1 MTLLALG
8 LSLVLL
14 AGVLARLLERQPAA
28 ADRAFRWGTLA
39 GCLTGIAG
47 TVPVLGSPG
56 AAGSATGLGAVYG
69 LDPLSAWFTA
79 MFLGVGAAIASY
91 GSHYMARE
99 RPERRV
105 GGAHL
110 LLAVLI
116 TGLTGVVTARTI
128 VAFLAAWEVM
138 AISAWLLV
146 IFERQHAEVRRA
158 GLVYL
163 IRTHTS
169 TIALFGM
176 FAAWSGGSGGGT
188 FAELASASGQEGT
201 PVGLVALLGL
211 VGFGIKA
218 GVVPGHIWLPG
229 AHAAAPSHISAL
241 LSGVMLKVGVYGLLR
256 MVMLLGPLPVWWA
269 WLVLLLGL
277 LSAVLGVLWALAQH
291 DLKRL
296 LAYHSVENIGIILL
310 GLGVGALGS
319 AYQQPA
325 VGLLGFTGALL
336 HTLNHS
342 LFKSLLFFGAGAVLR
357 VAGTRE
363 IDRLGGLAGRMPR
376 TAFAFLIAS
385 LAIVGLPPLNGFVSE
400 WVIFRGMLE
409 AGGST
414 GPLRLASVA
423 AAGLVLAGALALACF
438 TKLHGVV
445 FLGAPRGT
453 PVPESGTERGLV
465 APQWVL
471 AAFCIAIGGLP
482 FLVLPTAARVAS
494 WVLGSPGAGD
504 MTGVTESV
512 TTISLAVLA
521 LLALGFLLWRLRVAG
536 RARDMVRAGPTWGC
550 AYPALTGRVQYTGSS
565 YAASLLSVFGA
576 LSGSRPVTGPAGFT
590 IQVADPVLDR
600 IAQPTWGWVREAAFR
615 LRRIQTGRIV
625 WYLTYVIAALLG
637 LLLYLW
643 LGAGS

>member
-8 LSLVLL
+8 LGVVLL
-14 AGVLARLLERQPAA
+14 AAGLARLLEGRPGA
-28 ADRAFRWGTLA
+28 ADRAFRWGALA

-47 TVPVLGSPG
+47 AVPAFRSPVAATSG
-56 AAGSATGLGAVYG
+56 AGLEAAYR
-69 LDPLSAWFTA
+69 LDPLSAWFTV
-79 MFLGVGAAIASY
+79 MFLGTGAAIAVY
-91 GSHYMARE
+91 GTHYMARE
-99 RPERRV
+99 RPARRV
-105 GGAHL
+105 GNAHL

-116 TGLTGVVTARTI
+116 TGLIGVVTARTI

-163 IRTHTS
+163 ILTHTS

-176 FAAWSGGSGGGT
+176 FAAWSAGSGGAT
-188 FAELASASGQEGT
+188 FAELASRSGQDGT
-201 PVGLVALLGL
+201 PVALVAVLGL
-211 VGFGIKA
+211 IGFGIKA

-241 LSGVMLKVGVYGLLR
+241 LSGVMLKVGIYGLLR
-256 MVMLLGPLPVWWA
+256 MVMLLGPLPAWWG
-269 WLVLLLGL
+269 WVVLLMGL
-277 LSAVLGVLWALAQH
+277 VSAVLGVLWALAQH

-319 AYQQPA
+319 AYQHPA
-325 VGLLGFTGALL
+325 VALLGFTGALL

-363 IDRLGGLAGRMPR
+363 IDRLGGLAGRMPG
-376 TAFAFLIAS
+376 TAVAFLVAS

-414 GPLRLASVA
+414 GPLRLASLA

-445 FLGAPRGT
+445 FLGVPREGRS
-453 PVPESGTERGLV
+453 PDGGTERGLV
-465 APQWVL
+465 APQLFL
-471 AAFCIAIGGLP
+471 AALCIAIGGLP
-482 FLVLPTAARVAS
+482 FLVLPTAARVAAE
-494 WVLGSPGAGD
+494 VLRTPGAGEL
-504 MTGVTESV
+504 TGVTESA
-512 TTISLAVLA
+512 TTISLAVLV
-521 LLALGFLLWRLRVAG
+521 LLALGLLLWRLRLAS
-536 RARDMVRAGPTWGC
+536 RAREMVRTGVTWGC
-550 AYPALTGRVQYTGSS
+550 AHAAVTGRVQYTASS
-565 YAASLLSVFGA
+565 YAASLLSVFGS
-576 LSGSRPVTGPAGFT
+576 LSGSRQVAGPAGLT
-590 IQVADPVLDR
+590 VQVADPVLDR
-600 IAQPTWGWVREAAFR
+600 IATPTWGRVRGAALR
-615 LRRIQTGRIV
+615 LRRIQTGGIV
-625 WYLTYVIAALLG
+625 WYLTYVIGALLG

>member
-8 LSLVLL
+8 LALVLL
-14 AGVLARLLERQPAA
+14 AGVLARLLEGRPTA
-28 ADRAFRWGTLA
+28 ADRAFRWGALA

-47 TVPVLGSPG
+47 AVPALGSSEPDGFAAWLG
-56 AAGSATGLGAVYG
+56 AAYG
-69 LDPLSAWFTA
+69 LDPLSAWFA
-79 MFLGVGAAIASY
+79 VMFLGVGAAIAVY
-91 GSHYMARE
+91 GTHYMARE

-105 GGAHL
+105 GAAHL

-146 IFERQHAEVRRA
+146 IFERQHAEARRA

-163 IRTHTS
+163 ILTHSS

-176 FAAWSGGSGGGT
+176 FAAWSGGTGGGT
-188 FAELASASGQEGT
+188 FAELASASGREGT
-201 PVGLVALLGL
+201 PVALVAALGL

-241 LSGVMLKVGVYGLLR
+241 LSGVMLKVGIYGLLR
-256 MVMLLGPLPVWWA
+256 MLMLLGPLPAWWG
-269 WLVLLLGL
+269 WTVLLLGL
-277 LSAVLGVLWALAQH
+277 VSTVLGVLWALAQH

-296 LAYHSVENIGIILL
+296 LAYHSVENVGIILL
-310 GLGVGALGS
+310 GLGMGALGT

-325 VGLLGFTGALL
+325 VALLGVTGALL
-336 HTLNHS
+336 HSVNHS
-342 LFKSLLFFGAGAVLR
+342 LFKSLLFFGAGAVQR

-376 TAFAFLIAS
+376 TALAFLIAS

-400 WVIFRGMLE
+400 WVILRGMLE
-409 AGGST
+409 AGGSP
-414 GPLRLASVA
+414 GSLRLASVA
-423 AAGLVLAGALALACF
+423 AVGLVLAGALALACF

-445 FLGAPRGT
+445 FLGASRGMRG
-453 PVPESGTERGLV
+453 PEGSTERGLIG
-465 APQWVL
+465 PQLYL
-471 AAFCIAIGGLP
+471 AACCIAIGGLP

-494 WVLGSPGAGD
+494 GVLGSPGVGD
-504 MTGVTESV
+504 LSGVTESA
-512 TTISLAVLA
+512 TTISLAVLM
-521 LLALGFLLWRLRVAG
+521 LLGLGFLLWGLRVAG
-536 RARDMVRAGPTWGC
+536 RAREMVRAGGTWGC
-550 AYPALTGRVQYTGSS
+550 ASPALSGRVQYTASS
-565 YAASLLSVFGA
+565 YAASLLSVFGT
-576 LSGSRPVTGPAGFT
+576 LSGSRPVAGPAGLT
-590 IQVADPVLDR
+590 VQVADPVLDR
-600 IAQPTWGWVREAAFR
+600 IAQPIWGRVREAAFR

-643 LGAGS
+643 LGSGS

>member
-8 LSLVLL
+8 LVLLLL
-14 AGVLARLLERQPAA
+14 AGVLARLLEGRPAS
-28 ADRAFRWGTLA
+28 ADRAFRWGALA

-47 TVPVLGSPG
+47 AVPALGSSG
-56 AAGSATGLGAVYG
+56 TDGFAAGSGTAYG
-69 LDPLSAWFTA
+69 LDPLSAWFA
-79 MFLGVGAAIASY
+79 VMFLGVGAAIAVY
-91 GSHYMARE
+91 GAHYLARE
-99 RPERRV
+99 RPARRV

-158 GLVYL
+158 GLLYL
-163 IRTHTS
+163 ILTHTS

-176 FAAWSGGSGGGT
+176 FAAWSGGTGGGT
-188 FAELASASGQEGT
+188 FAELASASGREGT
-201 PVGLVALLGL
+201 PVGLVAVLGL

-241 LSGVMLKVGVYGLLR
+241 LSGVMLKVGIYGLLR
-256 MVMLLGPLPVWWA
+256 MLMLLGPLPAWWG
-269 WLVLLLGL
+269 WTVLLLGL
-277 LSAVLGVLWALAQH
+277 ASAVLGVLWALAQH

-319 AYQQPA
+319 AYHAPGVA
-325 VGLLGFTGALL
+325 LLGLTGALL
-336 HTLNHS
+336 HTVNHS
-342 LFKSLLFFGAGAVLR
+342 LFKSLLFFGAGAVQR
-357 VAGTRE
+357 VAGTRQ
-363 IDRLGGLAGRMPR
+363 IDRLGGLAGLMPR

-385 LAIVGLPPLNGFVSE
+385 VAIVGLPPLNGFVSE
-400 WVIFRGMLE
+400 WVIFQGMLE

-414 GPLRLASVA
+414 GALRLASVA

-445 FLGAPRGT
+445 FLGANRGT
-453 PVPESGTERGLV
+453 PGPEGATERGLI
-465 APQWVL
+465 APQVSL
-471 AAFCIAIGGLP
+471 AAFCLAIGGLP
-482 FLVLPTAARVAS
+482 FLILPTAARVAS
-494 WVLGSPGAGD
+494 GVLGVPAGGELA
-504 MTGVTESV
+504 GVTESA
-512 TTISLAVLA
+512 TTVSLAVLA
-521 LLALGFLLWRLRVAG
+521 LLALGLLLWLLRVAG
-536 RARDMVRAGPTWGC
+536 RAGAPARAAVTWGC
-550 AYPALTGRVQYTGSS
+550 GYPAPGPRIQYTASS
-565 YAASLLSVFGA
+565 YAGSLLSVFGA
-576 LSGSRPVTGPAGFT
+576 LSGSRPVAGPAGLT
-590 IQVADPVLDR
+590 VEVADPVLDR
-600 IAQPTWGWVREAAFR
+600 IAQPTWGRVREAAFR

-637 LLLYLW
+637 LLVYLW

>member
-1 MTLLALG
+1 M
-8 LSLVLL
+8 
-14 AGVLARLLERQPAA
+14 
-28 ADRAFRWGTLA
+28 
-39 GCLTGIAG
+39 
-47 TVPVLGSPG
+47 
-56 AAGSATGLGAVYG
+56 
-69 LDPLSAWFTA
+69 
-79 MFLGVGAAIASY
+79 
-91 GSHYMARE
+91 
-99 RPERRV
+99 
-105 GGAHL
+105 
-110 LLAVLI
+110 
-116 TGLTGVVTARTI
+116 
-128 VAFLAAWEVM
+128 
-138 AISAWLLV
+138 
-146 IFERQHAEVRRA
+146 
-158 GLVYL
+158 
-163 IRTHTS
+163 
-169 TIALFGM
+169 
-176 FAAWSGGSGGGT
+176 
-188 FAELASASGQEGT
+188 
-201 PVGLVALLGL
+201 LGL

-241 LSGVMLKVGVYGLLR
+241 LSGVMLKVGIYGLLR
-256 MVMLLGPLPVWWA
+256 MVMLLGPLPAWWG

-325 VGLLGFTGALL
+325 VALLGFTGALL

-376 TAFAFLIAS
+376 TALAFLIAS

-400 WVIFRGMLE
+400 WVIFLGLLE
-409 AGGST
+409 AGGNT
-414 GPLRLASVA
+414 GTLRLASVG

-445 FLGAPRGT
+445 FLGLPREAPGT
-453 PVPESGTERGLV
+453 SGGTERGLV
-465 APQWVL
+465 APQLFLAVL
-471 AAFCIAIGGLP
+471 CIAIGGLP

-494 WVLGSPGAGD
+494 GVLGSPGVGELS
-504 MTGVTESV
+504 GVTESA
-512 TTISLAVLA
+512 TTISLAVLV
-521 LLALGFLLWRLRVAG
+521 LLALGFLLWRLRLAG
-536 RARDMVRAGPTWGC
+536 RAREMVRTGVTWGC
-550 AYPALTGRVQYTGSS
+550 AYPALSSRVQYTASS
-565 YAASLLSVFGA
+565 YAAGLLSVFGPI
-576 LSGSRPVTGPAGFT
+576 SGSRQVTGPAGLT
-590 IQVADPVLDR
+590 VQVADPVLDR
-600 IAQPTWGWVREAAFR
+600 IARPTWGRVREAAFR

>member
-1 MTLLALG
+1 MTLLVLG
-8 LSLVLL
+8 LALVLL
-14 AGVLARLLERQPAA
+14 AGVLARILDRRPAA

-39 GCLTGIAG
+39 GCLAGIAG
-47 TVPVLGSPG
+47 AVPAFGSPG
-56 AAGSATGLGAVYG
+56 PAGTAAGLGAAYG
-69 LDPLSAWFTA
+69 LDPLSAWFTVL
-79 MFLGVGAAIASY
+79 FLGVGGTIAVY
-91 GSHYMARE
+91 GTSYMARE
-99 RPERRV
+99 RPERQV

-116 TGLTGVVTARTI
+116 LGLTGVVTARTI

-163 IRTHTS
+163 ILTHTS

-176 FAAWSGGSGGGT
+176 FAAWSGGVGGGT
-188 FAELASASGQEGT
+188 FAELEAASGRDGT
-201 PVGLVALLGL
+201 PVALVAVLGL
-211 VGFGIKA
+211 IGFGIKA

-241 LSGVMLKVGVYGLLR
+241 LSGVMLKVGIYGLLR
-256 MVMLLGPLPVWWA
+256 MVMLLGPLPAWWG
-269 WLVLLLGL
+269 WVVLLLGL

-319 AYQQPA
+319 AYQQPVVA
-325 VGLLGFTGALL
+325 LLGFTGALL
-336 HTLNHS
+336 HTVNHS

-409 AGGST
+409 AGGSP
-414 GPLRLASVA
+414 GALRLASVA
-423 AAGLVLAGALALACF
+423 AAGLALAGALALACF

-445 FLGAPRGT
+445 FLGTRRT
-453 PVPESGTERGLV
+453 MPEPDGGTERGLV
-465 APQWVL
+465 APQLFL
-471 AAFCIAIGGLP
+471 AALCIAIGGLP
-482 FLVLPTAARVAS
+482 FLVLPAAAAVAS
-494 WVLGSPGAGD
+494 EVLGSPG
-504 MTGVTESV
+504 TGEMRQVTESV
-512 TTISLAVLA
+512 TAISLAVVA
-521 LLALGFLLWRLRVAG
+521 LLVTGLLLWWLRVAG
-536 RARDMVRAGPTWGC
+536 RARKMARAGVTWGC
-550 AYPALTGRVQYTGSS
+550 AYPAATGRVQYTASS

-576 LSGSRPVTGPAGFT
+576 LTGSRPVMSPAGLT
-590 IQVADPVLDR
+590 VQVADPVLDR
-600 IAQPTWGWVREAAFR
+600 IAQPTWKRVREAAFR

>member
-1 MTLLALG
+1 MTLLVLG
-8 LSLVLL
+8 LGLILL
-14 AGVLARLLERQPAA
+14 AGVVARILERQPGA
-28 ADRAFRWGTLA
+28 ADRAFRWGAPA
-39 GCLTGIAG
+39 GCVAGIAG
-47 TVPVLGSPG
+47 AVPAFGAAGTATGPG
-56 AAGSATGLGAVYG
+56 AAYG
-69 LDPLSAWFTA
+69 LDPLSAWFTV
-79 MFLGVGAAIASY
+79 MFLGVGGTIAVY
-91 GSHYMARE
+91 GTSYMARE

-110 LLAVLI
+110 LLAVLLI
-116 TGLTGVVTARTI
+116 GLTGVVTARTI

-158 GLVYL
+158 GLLYL
-163 IRTHTS
+163 ILTHTS

-176 FAAWSGGSGGGT
+176 FAAWSGGIGGGT
-188 FAELASASGQEGT
+188 FAELAAASGRAGT
-201 PVGLVALLGL
+201 PVALVAVLGL
-211 VGFGIKA
+211 IGFGIKA
-218 GVVPGHIWLPG
+218 GAVPGHIWLPG

-241 LSGVMLKVGVYGLLR
+241 LSGVMLKVGIYGLLR
-256 MVMLLGPLPVWWA
+256 MVMLLGPLPAWWGWA
-269 WLVLLLGL
+269 VLLLGL

-319 AYQQPA
+319 AYQQPVVA
-325 VGLLGFTGALL
+325 LLGITGALL
-336 HTLNHS
+336 HTVNHS

-357 VAGTRE
+357 VGGTRE
-363 IDRLGGLAGRMPR
+363 IDRMGGLAGRMPR

-409 AGGST
+409 AGGTPGS
-414 GPLRLASVA
+414 LRLASVA

-445 FLGAPRGT
+445 FLGTPRENPTTERG
-453 PVPESGTERGLV
+453 SERGLV
-465 APQWVL
+465 APQLFL
-471 AAFCIAIGGLP
+471 AALCIAIGGLP
-482 FLVLPTAARVAS
+482 FLVLPIAAGVAS
-494 WVLGSPGAGD
+494 GVLGAPDPGVVAE
-504 MTGVTESV
+504 VTASA
-512 TTISLAVLA
+512 TTISLSVLA
-521 LLALGFLLWRLRVAG
+521 LLALGLLLWRLRMSG
-536 RARDMVRAGPTWGC
+536 RAPEMARAGVTWGC
-550 AYPALTGRVQYTGSS
+550 GFPAATGRVQYTASS
-565 YAASLLSVFGA
+565 YAANLLAVFGT
-576 LSGSRPVTGPAGFT
+576 LSGSRHVMGPGGLAV
-590 IQVADPVLDR
+590 QVADPVLDR
-600 IAQPTWGWVREAAFR
+600 IAQPTWKRVRETAFR